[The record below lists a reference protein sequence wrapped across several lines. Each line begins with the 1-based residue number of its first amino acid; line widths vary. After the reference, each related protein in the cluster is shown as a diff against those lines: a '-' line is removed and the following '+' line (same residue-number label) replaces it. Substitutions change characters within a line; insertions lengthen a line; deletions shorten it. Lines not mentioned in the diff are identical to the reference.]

1 MEASW
6 SNYNSKTYCK
16 MYFGILMLHSGI
28 TLKDQQKRAS
38 ELQENLVSE
47 TLSGITSLALKTI
60 IKTISKK
67 LQFKA

>member
-1 MEASW
+1 
-6 SNYNSKTYCK
+6 
-16 MYFGILMLHSGI
+16 MLHSGI